1 MNSAVRRTS
10 IGVAGLGAGA
20 IAALTLRRL
29 RRRKPVRAVITLD
42 AAPGDRGIELSVVS
56 SDLSKEQLGQLLREL
71 KAEIETGEIPS
82 GERSE

>member
-20 IAALTLRRL
+20 VAALTLRRL
-29 RRRKPVRAVITLD
+29 RRKPVRAVITLD